1 MPRARLKLT
10 DPARGFAVCA
20 DGAPVT
26 TVEQAVLAFV
36 RHGAFPHVAARAA
49 GIDPSI
55 WAMWTD
61 PARRMFRPFQRKLRT
76 ATAQARVR
84 AEHAAFAAR
93 PTAWL

>member
-10 DPARGFAVCA
+10 DPASGFAVCA
-20 DGAPVT
+20 DGAPVI
-26 TVEQAVLAFV
+26 TVDAVLAFV

-49 GIDPSI
+49 GIDPRT

-61 PARRMFRPFQRKLRT
+61 PARCMFRPFQRMLRT